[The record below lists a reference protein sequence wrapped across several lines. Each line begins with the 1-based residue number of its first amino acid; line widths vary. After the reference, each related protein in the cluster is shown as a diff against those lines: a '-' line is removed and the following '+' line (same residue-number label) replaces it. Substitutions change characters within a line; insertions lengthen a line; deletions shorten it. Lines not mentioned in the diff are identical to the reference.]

1 MDIRTL
7 NNLTYGMY
15 VVTTKYNDKK
25 IGCFVNTVTQVT
37 AQNPII
43 SISISKNNYT
53 SEAMQ
58 INRKIGISIL
68 SEKTDP
74 KVIGK
79 FGFFSSK
86 DVDKFDD
93 IEYIDVDN
101 IPIINENIC
110 GYLICQ
116 VLNIVDVETHNIVL
130 ARVID
135 AKILNEYVPMT
146 YSYYH
151 NVIKGKVPKNAPT
164 YKEVE
169 ENKREVKGM
178 EKYKCTICGYI
189 YDEEKE
195 GIKFSDLPE
204 DWVCPLCGVGKNMFE
219 KM

>member
-151 NVIKGKVPKNAPT
+151 NVVKGKVPKNAPT